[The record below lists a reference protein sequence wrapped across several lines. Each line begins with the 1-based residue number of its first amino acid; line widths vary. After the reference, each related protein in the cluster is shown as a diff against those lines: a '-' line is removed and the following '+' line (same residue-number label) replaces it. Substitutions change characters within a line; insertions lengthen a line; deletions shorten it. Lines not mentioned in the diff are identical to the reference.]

1 MKLYLHHYF
10 CKILCSRSWT
20 LHDLKKYK
28 CNFQN
33 IREQNV
39 IAHKHWNRCIFSEGR
54 KVCIHKYDIT
64 RILLTRLWLFHVFWM
79 FMLNMKFFKISTRLA
94 IISLYF
100 ISLTLEY
107 INKINYSAK
116 SFQIMDKILFFI
128 YQNIYTTTANS
139 YVTCNIFSWSV
150 GFSRKIF

>member
-1 MKLYLHHYF
+1 MQAKHSLETDSHRMIVSAAHWAKEQITLNLVKEATVLGVARYDKSLRIIRLKFCSLHYI

-33 IREQNV
+33 IREQNI

-64 RILLTRLWLFHVFWM
+64 RILLTRLWLFHVF
-79 FMLNMKFFKISTRLA
+79 
-94 IISLYF
+94 
-100 ISLTLEY
+100 
-107 INKINYSAK
+107 
-116 SFQIMDKILFFI
+116 
-128 YQNIYTTTANS
+128 
-139 YVTCNIFSWSV
+139 
-150 GFSRKIF
+150 